1 MRQRLLV
8 AAIAAIL
15 ATPVAAQSTTPPP
28 PVEGSVPLSWV
39 GSDTRI
45 SLGVDDDGNVE
56 GEAFHVFANDGDSSW
71 IGQGWVGRSGAGGLK
86 LDYHWLWGG
95 RTREDAISAPD
106 KVTVAKAFI
115 AVDSNHEEDRKLS
128 LGVGLERE
136 LFFLDAY
143 VSQGLTDE
151 RLTDTFVDVETG
163 TITGS
168 QNGRPFTQ
176 TRTVTTT
183 TRGFEQAYDH
193 GVGLRAGR
201 FFDDGL
207 ARLRGGLD
215 YEWGDFDSDQFTVS
229 AGIDK
234 FFPGSPV
241 SLSLEMEHYE
251 RDGDFVL
258 DDSDTRGWLFLRWDL
273 GGAFRP
279 TEPFRQVEVVREVQV
294 EKAADPVVVR
304 NELRVD
310 SQQFFA
316 LDRAELTE
324 EARSTLTAL
333 GDALKTGKRVS
344 RIEVAGHTCDL
355 GPEAHN
361 LALSQ
366 RRADAVRDFLAG
378 LGVDASEIDAVGR
391 GEGSPKYPNTRAER
405 ARNRRVEVSF
415 LTVEERSETP
425 PPRTETERRV
435 EWVREPVAAPAPWI
449 ERALRNPAEHK
460 RTVDVY
466 RFETVTEETTLGPV
480 QFINRAPVAVDDVAT
495 VRNDATVSIAVLAND
510 SDPDGDALA
519 VSAVGTPANGTATL
533 AGTSITYAPRAG
545 FVGTDS
551 FTYTARDPSG
561 LTATARVTVTV
572 TAPPQANRAPVANED
587 EATTTQANP
596 VNVRVLAND
605 FDPDGDVITVV
616 SATPGIRGQTRV
628 NPDGTVT
635 YTPNVDWC
643 GTDFFTYTIRD
654 PAGLTATARAFVR
667 RVAGTAG
674 GDAKNCPI

>member
-15 ATPVAAQSTTPPP
+15 AAPVAAQSTSPPP

-115 AVDSNHEEDRKLS
+115 AVDSNDEEDRKLS

-151 RLTDTFVDVETG
+151 RLTDAFVDVETG

-310 SQQFFA
+310 SQQFFEF
-316 LDRAELTE
+316 DRAELTE

-333 GDALKTGKRVS
+333 GDALKSGKRVS

-391 GEGSPKYPNTRAER
+391 GEGSPKYPNTPAER

-605 FDPDGDVITVV
+605 FDPDGDALTVV

-628 NPDGTVT
+628 NADGTVT

-654 PAGLTATARAFVR
+654 PAGLTASARAFVR
-667 RVAGTAG
+667 RGPGTAG

>member
-1 MRQRLLV
+1 
-8 AAIAAIL
+8 
-15 ATPVAAQSTTPPP
+15 
-28 PVEGSVPLSWV
+28 
-39 GSDTRI
+39 
-45 SLGVDDDGNVE
+45 
-56 GEAFHVFANDGDSSW
+56 
-71 IGQGWVGRSGAGGLK
+71 
-86 LDYHWLWGG
+86 
-95 RTREDAISAPD
+95 
-106 KVTVAKAFI
+106 
-115 AVDSNHEEDRKLS
+115 
-128 LGVGLERE
+128 
-136 LFFLDAY
+136 
-143 VSQGLTDE
+143 
-151 RLTDTFVDVETG
+151 
-163 TITGS
+163 
-168 QNGRPFTQ
+168 
-176 TRTVTTT
+176 
-183 TRGFEQAYDH
+183 
-193 GVGLRAGR
+193 
-201 FFDDGL
+201 
-207 ARLRGGLD
+207 
-215 YEWGDFDSDQFTVS
+215 
-229 AGIDK
+229 
-234 FFPGSPV
+234 
-241 SLSLEMEHYE
+241 
-251 RDGDFVL
+251 
-258 DDSDTRGWLFLRWDL
+258 
-273 GGAFRP
+273 
-279 TEPFRQVEVVREVQV
+279 
-294 EKAADPVVVR
+294 
-304 NELRVD
+304 VD

-605 FDPDGDVITVV
+605 FDPDGDALTVV

-628 NPDGTVT
+628 NADGTVT

-654 PAGLTATARAFVR
+654 PAGLTASARAFVR
-667 RVAGTAG
+667 RGPGTAG